1 MTNYWSVKD
10 WLVSYKTNILHAMT
24 DSCLRVPSA
33 GRSGDLHSEPRAV
46 LQEVLRFHHHYPVI
60 VSRCDREHR
69 GTWERKGKWGVEQG
83 KRCEGEKKKKPSRG
97 WITKVLRWLCITL
110 PHPFSLL
117 IPPFVSLS
125 TSGVPHSAAK
135 KKKNITRLHLTSPLF
150 FVNVLF
156 WMIRV
161 LNVSKSLCCCF
172 FISFVFCL
180 YGC

>member
-83 KRCEGEKKKKPSRG
+83 KRCEGEKKKNHQEAEL
-97 WITKVLRWLCITL
+97 LRCCDG
-110 PHPFSLL
+110 
-117 IPPFVSLS
+117 FVSLS
-125 TSGVPHSAAK
+125 LIRSPSSSLHLSLSLPVGCHTLQLK
-135 KKKNITRLHLTSPLF
+135 KKKKHHPFTFNLS
-150 FVNVLF
+150 
-156 WMIRV
+156 
-161 LNVSKSLCCCF
+161 S
-172 FISFVFCL
+172 VFC
-180 YGC
+180 

>member
-135 KKKNITRLHLTSPLF
+135 KKKKHHPFTFNLS
-150 FVNVLF
+150 
-156 WMIRV
+156 
-161 LNVSKSLCCCF
+161 S
-172 FISFVFCL
+172 VFC
-180 YGC
+180 